1 MNINLK
7 LKNMQIGEFACRKII
22 KFSEKFIEIHT
33 ELIKGLYNESRN
45 MTMEGQAM
53 NNADYRVQKV

>member
-1 MNINLK
+1 
-7 LKNMQIGEFACRKII
+7 MQIGEFACRKII

-33 ELIKGLYNESRN
+33 ELTKGLYNESRN